1 MAQKRVTSKDVAK
14 LAGVSRTTVS
24 FVLNNVESIQ
34 ISPETRQKVLQA
46 AIELGYVPDAAA
58 QSLASGRSKIIGL
71 VLNRSPRHFAT
82 DAYITQVLNVLVTEA
97 RKHGMRLLLEIVED
111 NHPKETYLDLAISKR
126 IDGIIFS
133 GPRFDDLALQTLFD
147 SGFPTVVM
155 GKLPATQFPYVDID
169 NRAAAHQAAAH
180 LFKLG
185 HTAVACIT
193 NAALSYTAA
202 AERVQGYRD
211 ALEEFGLPFDPA
223 LVRYGDFD
231 PESGY
236 VQMGQ
241 LLEQRPLPTAVFA
254 ASDVV
259 AMGAI
264 AAIKEHGLRV
274 PDDIAVVGFDDV
286 PLARYLDPPLTTIH
300 LPTARMA
307 QLASDIVSDLIQKK
321 APPEP
326 FILLDT
332 ELVVRRSCGSDHPN
346 KVISGDSPV

>member
-1 MAQKRVTSKDVAK
+1 M
-14 LAGVSRTTVS
+14 
-24 FVLNNVESIQ
+24 
-34 ISPETRQKVLQA
+34 QA
-46 AIELGYVPDAAA
+46 AIELGYVPD
-58 QSLASGRSKIIGL
+58 GRRPIPGHRPFQDHRL

-97 RKHGMRLLLEIVED
+97 RKHDMRLLLEIVED
-111 NHPKETYLDLAISKR
+111 KHPKETYLDLAISKR

-202 AERVQGYRD
+202 AERAQGYRD
-211 ALEEFGLPFDPA
+211 ALEEFGLLFDPA

-241 LLEQRPLPTAVFA
+241 LLEHRHCPPRFCRQRR
-254 ASDVV
+254 
-259 AMGAI
+259 GG
-264 AAIKEHGLRV
+264 HGRDCRHQRAWTEV

-286 PLARYLDPPLTTIH
+286 PLARSSTPTYHHPP
-300 LPTARMA
+300 PTARMHNWPA
-307 QLASDIVSDLIQKK
+307 TSSAI
-321 APPEP
+321 
-326 FILLDT
+326 
-332 ELVVRRSCGSDHPN
+332 
-346 KVISGDSPV
+346 